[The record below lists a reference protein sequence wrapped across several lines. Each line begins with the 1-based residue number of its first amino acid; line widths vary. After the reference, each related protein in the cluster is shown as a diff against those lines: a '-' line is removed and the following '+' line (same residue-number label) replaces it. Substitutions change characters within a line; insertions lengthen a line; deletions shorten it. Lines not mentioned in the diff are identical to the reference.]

1 MRGRRVELKIAMVSP
16 YDYTW
21 PGGVTA
27 HVSQLT
33 RELTRLGHQVQVLAP
48 HSPSRPIPGTEN
60 FVPLGRSV
68 PIPGGGSIARVSL
81 SWWLCRKIQALLERE
96 AFDVIHLHEPLA
108 PILGLCVLEYSNA
121 VNVGTFHACSNHQ
134 HLYKLSHPLVKRW
147 QQRLHGGIAVSPAAR
162 RYVSEV
168 YPGNY
173 QIIPNGID
181 LDHFT
186 NHTTPLPQYQDGKTN
201 ILFVGRLEKRKGL
214 RYLLEAYGRLKW
226 DLPNTRLLVVGH
238 GNLDQESQRL
248 VSARDLGD
256 VVLVGGVPQ
265 ADLPRYYATADIFC
279 APATGSESFGIVLLE
294 AMAAGKPIVASNI
307 EGYSGVISH
316 GRQGL
321 LCPPRD
327 AGALTDALA
336 YLVRNPAVARRLG
349 ATGRGMVQRYRWQVV
364 ARQVEDYYHHCLDL
378 ARYSRSPS
386 ALGLTAL
393 TEGRSKHG
401 RSGKRT
407 A

>member
-1 MRGRRVELKIAMVSP
+1 MKIAMVSP

-33 RELTRLGHQVQVLAP
+33 REMTRLGHEMQVLAP
-48 HSPSRPIPGTEN
+48 HSPSRPLDESDP

-68 PIPGGGSIARVSL
+68 PVPSGGSVARVSL
-81 SWWLCRKIQALLERE
+81 SWWLSRKIQALLERE

-108 PILGLCVLEYSNA
+108 PVLPLCVLEYSNA
-121 VNVGTFHACSNHQ
+121 VNVGTFHSFANSQ

-147 QQRLHGGIAVSPAAR
+147 HQRLHGSIAVSPAAR
-162 RYVSEV
+162 RHVSEV
-168 YPGNY
+168 YPGDY

-186 NHTTPLPQYQDGKTN
+186 NHAAPWPQYLDGKTN
-201 ILFVGRLEKRKGL
+201 ILFVGRMEKRKGL

-226 DLPNTRLLVVGH
+226 DLPNTRLLVAGP

-248 VSARDLGD
+248 LSARELGD
-256 VVLVGGVPQ
+256 VVLLGGVPQ

-307 EGYSGVISH
+307 EGYSGVIAH
-316 GRQGL
+316 GKQGL

-336 YLVRNPAVARRLG
+336 YLVRNPGVARRLG

-364 ARQVEDYYHHCLDL
+364 ARQVEDYYYQCLDR
-378 ARYSRSPS
+378 ARPSRN
-386 ALGLTAL
+386 
-393 TEGRSKHG
+393 KHG
-401 RSGKRT
+401 RAGKRT